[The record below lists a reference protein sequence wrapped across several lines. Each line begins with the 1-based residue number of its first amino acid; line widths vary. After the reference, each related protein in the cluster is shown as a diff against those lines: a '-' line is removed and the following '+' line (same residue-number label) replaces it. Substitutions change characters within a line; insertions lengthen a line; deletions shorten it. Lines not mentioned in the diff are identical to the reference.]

1 MLGRNY
7 RFSVNNQCGVN
18 VTVTIQAR
26 RWKFASDGSITFDT
40 TEAEVFNESAIASST
55 TAWTEDTAIDNSS
68 DKWIGADLEIVVTP
82 AASVTNSATTNVTV
96 QIQRSTDGGTT
107 WPDDGRAETLGG
119 VNMPTGSAAVT
130 FQLAVEM

>member
-26 RWKFASDGSITFDT
+26 RWKFTSAGALEYASET
-40 TEAEVFNESAIASST
+40 EVFNESAIASSS
-55 TAWTEDTAIDNSS
+55 TAWTEDTAVDNST
-68 DKWIGADLEIVVTP
+68 DLYIGADLEVIVTP
-82 AASVTNSATTNVTV
+82 ASSVTNSATTNVSI

-107 WPDDGRAETLGG
+107 WPDDSRGET
-119 VNMPTGSAAVT
+119 VAVFNIPTGSSATTWQAS
-130 FQLAVEM
+130 VE

>member
-1 MLGRNY
+1 MLGHYY

-26 RWKFASDGSITFDT
+26 RWKFASDGSITFGS
-40 TEAEVFNESAIASST
+40 EAEVFNESGIASST
-55 TAWTEDTAIDNSS
+55 TAWTEDTAIDNGA

-82 AASVTNSATTNVTV
+82 ASSVTNSATTNVTL

-107 WPDDGRAETLGG
+107 WPDDGRAETLDAF
-119 VNMPTGSAAVT
+119 NIPSGSSAST
-130 FQLAVEM
+130 WTYQLD

>member
-7 RFSVNNQCGVN
+7 RFSVNNQAGVN

-26 RWKFASDGSITFDT
+26 RWKYGSDGSLTFDS
-40 TEAEVFNESAIASST
+40 EAEVFNESAISSSS

-68 DKWIGADLEIVVTP
+68 DKYIGAELEIVVTP
-82 AASVTNSATTNVTV
+82 ASSVTNSATTNVTV

-107 WPDDGRAETLGG
+107 WPDDGRGERVAG
-119 VNMPTGSAAVT
+119 VNMPTGSSAVT
-130 FQLAVEM
+130 FTASIGP

>member
-26 RWKFASDGSITFDT
+26 RWKWGTDGSITFDT
-40 TEAEVFNESAIASST
+40 ENEVFNESAIASST
-55 TAWTEDTAIDNSS
+55 SAWTEDTALDNST
-68 DKWIGADLEIVVTP
+68 DKWIGASLEVIVTP
-82 AASVTNSATTNVTV
+82 ASSVTNSASTNVAI

-107 WPDDGRAETLGG
+107 WPDDGRGEPVATF
-119 VNMPTGSAAVT
+119 NIPTGSGATTWQAEIE
-130 FQLAVEM
+130 A

>member
-26 RWKFASDGSITFDT
+26 RWKMDTDGSLSFDS
-40 TEAEVFNESAIASST
+40 EAEVFNEAGITSSSSS
-55 TAWTEDTAIDNSS
+55 WTNDTAVDNST
-68 DKWIGADLEIVVTP
+68 DKWIGADLEIAITP
-82 AASVTNSATTNVTV
+82 ASSVTGTSSTTVTV

-107 WPDDGRAETLGG
+107 WPDAGLGEWVMTHQMPSGTATATLQASIG
-119 VNMPTGSAAVT
+119 A
-130 FQLAVEM
+130 